1 MDERHPNDPAGRY
14 VRILRGFGLGDAE
27 IVALHGGRTGVEDAD
42 APDRVRE
49 RHAGADAPTAYARLR
64 GALARS
70 ERGVEV
76 PVTGDHPPVDCLS
89 DPLEAYGYDFGVDR
103 DGDRYRLSVADAV
116 SGLGDECAF
125 EYPEGPLGARNVP
138 ALVHTV
144 GELLDRSD
152 LQFVLLTPGGDRWRF
167 VLAET
172 EGLAALRAEFG
183 ERIEAFGRPLLA
195 ANQPPA
201 YAGGAPADS
210 VYVGRDGGTERTTAD
225 EADGTVASTPEW
237 IREAAAREGGLDAVL
252 DALAE
257 SGPRTYVS
265 GRTADDVLAEIP
277 DSLGDGATETRTAGT
292 DDAVDSLRDHRVPG
306 AGPSTAVS
314 DRPIDVLDD
323 PDPDRRRATDDVDD
337 ATAEADAGDPAPS
350 SPPDPGET
358 APDDE
363 SAADEPGETTPAE
376 GEAGDSLVGGGPDEV
391 VVEGSVD
398 DILTDPGAREDE
410 TEPTPGDRKTADRVR
425 GTDPQTASETP
436 ESAPETPPEGETAW
450 EPIPE
455 ADPEESTEDA
465 GSDDAGVEHL
475 IEDAEG
481 DSGPPDSWEPVGGE
495 SPIRDAESR
504 GEGSDG
510 GESDASPPESRFDG
524 AMNPSN
530 LDDDGGDGD
539 GEEDG
544 VVERIRDVFGRFR
557 SR

>member
-1 MDERHPNDPAGRY
+1 
-14 VRILRGFGLGDAE
+14 
-27 IVALHGGRTGVEDAD
+27 
-42 APDRVRE
+42 
-49 RHAGADAPTAYARLR
+49 
-64 GALARS
+64 
-70 ERGVEV
+70 
-76 PVTGDHPPVDCLS
+76 
-89 DPLEAYGYDFGVDR
+89 
-103 DGDRYRLSVADAV
+103 
-116 SGLGDECAF
+116 
-125 EYPEGPLGARNVP
+125 
-138 ALVHTV
+138 
-144 GELLDRSD
+144 
-152 LQFVLLTPGGDRWRF
+152 
-167 VLAET
+167 
-172 EGLAALRAEFG
+172 
-183 ERIEAFGRPLLA
+183 
-195 ANQPPA
+195 
-201 YAGGAPADS
+201 
-210 VYVGRDGGTERTTAD
+210 
-225 EADGTVASTPEW
+225 
-237 IREAAAREGGLDAVL
+237 
-252 DALAE
+252 
-257 SGPRTYVS
+257 
-265 GRTADDVLAEIP
+265 
-277 DSLGDGATETRTAGT
+277 
-292 DDAVDSLRDHRVPG
+292 
-306 AGPSTAVS
+306 
-314 DRPIDVLDD
+314 
-323 PDPDRRRATDDVDD
+323 
-337 ATAEADAGDPAPS
+337 
-350 SPPDPGET
+350 
-358 APDDE
+358 
-363 SAADEPGETTPAE
+363 
-376 GEAGDSLVGGGPDEV
+376 V